1 MGGGRDRES
10 SWRIIRSEFAGHHFI
25 VQPLE
30 RRENSNMAQ
39 PQKGAG
45 RKPATKFANLRKK
58 MDQSKLRAKTPALRV
73 RKSGNR

>member
-1 MGGGRDRES
+1 
-10 SWRIIRSEFAGHHFI
+10 
-25 VQPLE
+25 
-30 RRENSNMAQ
+30 MAQ

-58 MDQSKLRAKTPALRV
+58 MDQNKMRAKVQTMRV

>member
-1 MGGGRDRES
+1 MGGGRERES
-10 SWRIIRSEFAGHHFI
+10 SWRIIRNEFAGHYPI
-25 VQPLE
+25 VQPPQT
-30 RRENSNMAQ
+30 RENSNMAQ

-58 MDQSKLRAKTPALRV
+58 MDQSKMRAKMPALRV